1 MTVRA
6 GLKQAVESLLIG
18 AGVAGLARRRVRRRT
33 LVLAY
38 HNVVPDDAPPA
49 GDLSLHIGR
58 SRFAA
63 QLDELSRH
71 AEIVPLE
78 QALAAPAGG
87 RPRMAITFD
96 DAYRGAVTL
105 GVDELSRRGLP
116 ATIFTAPG
124 LLGGHAFWWDALAE
138 PGAGLGDDV
147 RRRGLEELRGQDA
160 AIRTRAEAS
169 GRPGLDLPDY
179 ARSASE
185 NELRDAVHRGNVT
198 LGSHTWSHP
207 SLPRLSR
214 AEVAAELSRSRDWL
228 AARFGAA
235 FVPWLSYPYGHF
247 SPMVKEEAAAA
258 GYHGALA
265 IEGGWTRVPPP
276 SRYAVP
282 RLNVPAGLSARGFA
296 LRAAGLFCR

>member
-18 AGVAGLARRRVRRRT
+18 AGVTGLARRRVRRRT

-71 AEIVPLE
+71 TEITPLD
-78 QALAAPAGG
+78 QVLAQPDGR
-87 RPRMAITFD
+87 RPRVAITFD

-124 LLGGHAFWWDALAE
+124 LLGGHAFWWDALAD
-138 PGAGLGDDV
+138 PGSGLAGDL
-147 RRRGLEELRGQDA
+147 RRQGLEELCGQDA
-160 AIRTRAEAS
+160 AIRARAQAN
-169 GRPGLDLPDY
+169 GRPACDLPDY

-185 NELRDAVHRGNVT
+185 DELHDAVHCGNVT

-214 AEVAAELSRSRDWL
+214 AEVAAELSLSRDWL

-235 FVPWLSYPYGHF
+235 FVPWLSYPYGYF
-247 SPMVKEEAAAA
+247 SPMVIEEAAAA
-258 GYHGALA
+258 GYRGALA
-265 IEGGWTRVPPP
+265 IEGGWIPVRAPAP
-276 SRYAVP
+276 YAIP
-282 RLNVPAGLSARGFA
+282 RLNVPGGLSTRGFA
-296 LRAAGLFCR
+296 LRAAGLFCK

>member
-18 AGVAGLARRRVRRRT
+18 AGVAGFSRARVRDRT

-38 HNVVPDDAPPA
+38 HNVIPDDAPPA

-63 QLDELSRH
+63 QLDELCRH
-71 AEIVPLE
+71 TAILPLD
-78 QALAAPAGG
+78 QALAGLTG
-87 RPRMAITFD
+87 ERPRVAITFD

-116 ATIFTAPG
+116 ATIFPAPG
-124 LLGGHAFWWDALAE
+124 LLGGHVFWWDALAE
-138 PGAGLGDDV
+138 PGTGLAGD
-147 RRRGLEELRGQDA
+147 RRRQGLEGLCGQDA
-160 AIRTRAEAS
+160 AIRARAQAN
-169 GRPGLDLPDY
+169 GRPACDLPDY

-185 NELRDAVHRGNVT
+185 DELRDAVHRGNVT
-198 LGSHTWSHP
+198 LGSHSWSHP

-214 AEVAAELSRSRDWL
+214 AEVAAELSHSRDWL

-247 SPMVKEEAAAA
+247 SPMVIEEAAAA
-258 GYHGALA
+258 GYRGALA
-265 IEGGWTRVPPP
+265 IEGGWTRVPPTA
-276 SRYAVP
+276 RYAVP
-282 RLNVPAGLSARGFA
+282 RLNVPAGLSTRGLA

>member
-1 MTVRA
+1 MTVRT
-6 GLKQAVESLLIG
+6 GLKQAVESLLVG
-18 AGVAGLARRRVRRRT
+18 AGVAGLSRSRVRHRA

-49 GDLSLHIGR
+49 GDRSLHLRR
-58 SRFAA
+58 SLFAA
-63 QLDELSRH
+63 QLDELHRH
-71 AEIVPLE
+71 AEIVPLD
-78 QALAAPAGG
+78 QVLAQPDGG
-87 RPRMAITFD
+87 RPRVAITFD

-138 PGAGLGDDV
+138 PGTGLSGDL
-147 RRRGLEELRGQDA
+147 RRQGLEELRGQDA
-160 AIRTRAEAS
+160 AIRSRAEAT
-169 GRPGLDLPDY
+169 GRPGRDMPDHS
-179 ARSASE
+179 RSASE
-185 NELRDAVHRGNVT
+185 DELRDAVHRGGVT

-214 AEVAAELSRSRDWL
+214 AEVAAELTRSRDWL

-247 SPMVKEEAAAA
+247 SPTVIEEATAA
-258 GYHGALA
+258 GYQGALA

-276 SRYAVP
+276 AQYAVP

>member
-1 MTVRA
+1 MTVRT

-18 AGVAGLARRRVRRRT
+18 AGVAGVSRARVRHRT

-49 GDLSLHIGR
+49 GDLSLHLGR

-71 AEIVPLE
+71 AEIVPLDLV
-78 QALAAPAGG
+78 LAQPDGG
-87 RPRMAITFD
+87 RPRVAITFD

-116 ATIFTAPG
+116 ATIFPAPG

-138 PGAGLGDDV
+138 PGTGLAADL
-147 RRRGLEELRGQDA
+147 RREGLDALRGQDA
-160 AIRTRAEAS
+160 AIRARAQVN
-169 GRPGLDLPDY
+169 GRPACSPPDY

-185 NELRDAVHRGNVT
+185 DELRDAVRRGNVT

-235 FVPWLSYPYGHF
+235 FVPWLTYPYGHF
-247 SPMVKEEAAAA
+247 SPMVIEEAAAA
-258 GYHGALA
+258 GYQGALA
-265 IEGGWTRVPPP
+265 IEGGWIPPRAP
-276 SRYAVP
+276 ARYAVP

>member
-1 MTVRA
+1 MTVRT
-6 GLKQAVESLLIG
+6 GLKQAVEGLLLG
-18 AGVAGLARRRVRRRT
+18 AGVAGVARARVRRRS

-38 HNVVPDDAPPA
+38 HNIVPEGAPPA

-63 QLDELSRH
+63 QLDELGRH
-71 AEIVPLE
+71 AEIVPLD
-78 QALAAPAGG
+78 QVLAQPAGG
-87 RPRMAITFD
+87 RPRVAITFD
-96 DAYRGAVTL
+96 DAYRGAVTF

-138 PGAGLGDDV
+138 PGTGLAADL
-147 RRRGLEELRGQDA
+147 RRQGLEELRGQDA
-160 AIRTRAEAS
+160 AIRARAGAN
-169 GRPGLDLPDY
+169 GRPGRDLPDY
-179 ARSASE
+179 ALSASE
-185 NELRDAVHRGNVT
+185 DELRDAVHCGGVT

-214 AEVAAELSRSRDWL
+214 AEVADELSRSRDWL
-228 AARFGAA
+228 AARFGSA

-247 SPMVKEEAAAA
+247 SPLVIEEAAAA
-258 GYHGALA
+258 GYRGALA
-265 IEGGWTRVPPP
+265 IEGGWIPPGAP
-276 SRYAVP
+276 ARYAVP
-282 RLNVPAGLSARGFA
+282 RLNIPAGLSTRGFA